1 MVITMNRILLL
12 ALTAGLLLPVSAT
25 AELRI
30 EPPLEESVIPNS
42 IRKFSSV
49 LSDHLALA
57 FSLPYSLNRIS
68 SIFYDEDEE
77 LYKCVN
83 FAKSKIE
90 EGFSFSESLK
100 ECPSIFSNKLI
111 ETIKKGEENGTL
123 IEVLKGISEGNES
136 GEINSQ
142 CI

>member
-1 MVITMNRILLL
+1 MNRFLLL
-12 ALTAGLLLPVSAT
+12 ALTAGLLLPVSST

-68 SIFYDEDEE
+68 TIFYEENEE
-77 LYKCVN
+77 LYECVN
-83 FAKSKIE
+83 FAKKKFE
-90 EGFSFSESLK
+90 DGVSFSESLK

-123 IEVLKGISEGNES
+123 VEVLKGIADGNED
-136 GEINSQ
+136 GKINSQ

>member
-1 MVITMNRILLL
+1 
-12 ALTAGLLLPVSAT
+12 
-25 AELRI
+25 
-30 EPPLEESVIPNS
+30 
-42 IRKFSSV
+42 
-49 LSDHLALA
+49 ALA

-123 IEVLKGISEGNES
+123 VEVLKGISEGNED
-136 GEINSQ
+136 GEINSE
-142 CI
+142 CN

>member
-1 MVITMNRILLL
+1 MKRFLLL
-12 ALTAGLLLPVSAT
+12 TLTAGLLLPVSST

-83 FAKSKIE
+83 FAKSKIQ
-90 EGFSFSESLK
+90 EGLSFSESLK
-100 ECPSIFSNKLI
+100 EFSNLESAI
-111 ETIKKGEENGTL
+111 TL
-123 IEVLKGISEGNES
+123 NLLK
-136 GEINSQ
+136 
-142 CI
+142 